1 MIKEY
6 KIKDILNA
14 VDSIQK
20 IKKKANK
27 STIKRND
34 FNEKNDILSLNKPV
48 KTSKRFQVCILPQCL
63 CRGNK

>member
-6 KIKDILNA
+6 RIKDILNA

-48 KTSKRFQVCILPQCL
+48 KTSKSEILVLDQMIE
-63 CRGNK
+63 